1 MNRMVLLL
9 RYEGWIMTTEH
20 YKSSDGDAV
29 CGGPSKN
36 TFDMNPD
43 CPWKREGGMSRHIA
57 HCKVFGSNYVVF

>member
-1 MNRMVLLL
+1 
-9 RYEGWIMTTEH
+9 MTTGH

-29 CGGPSKN
+29 WGGPSKN